1 MISIPLKSLLK
12 LETYFVYHLA
22 MMYWVHLSVLDVN
35 LVWCLSDIL
44 ATASLSVNLGKLS
57 PN

>member
-22 MMYWVHLSVLDVN
+22 RMYWAHLSVPDMTLIN
-35 LVWCLSDIL
+35 
-44 ATASLSVNLGKLS
+44 
-57 PN
+57 